1 MLFCQY
7 LLRRSVLIA
16 MSITNG
22 HVPLPNSFVAR
33 AQNENLTHREFR
45 LYIIIGTEIYRFPE
59 TRLTLSKELSSR
71 YLQSLTGIHH
81 SHITRMM
88 NKFEKKGLLK
98 IVKSHIKGTG
108 SLVILVLPD
117 NNIAGAVIAPDKSK
131 LAATIAPDESKS
143 GATIAPNPINLSIKN
158 HQESDLTDSNINI
171 DQKEKKQPERKDIET
186 SLNSNFSIEDRLIN
200 SKKNNSN
207 KPINNLLCP
216 PGAAEKGEF
225 SALGNILADYGPA
238 SDTSQALTENK
249 PRPSGFSL
257 SPEVI
262 AEGHKVLSSKGF
274 NKEQVQA
281 ITQKITDRIRKYNPN
296 RPDRYF
302 LTSVNNEKVKNGS
315 PLNQT
320 APSAFNNSAP
330 AQCATPSVEKT
341 RRYVN
346 EFWKEERNSITT
358 EEVLMKLTKTCPNKL
373 NTVITNVT
381 NDEKIQRGLSFM
393 VEGEAKKLAL
403 GSIIL
408 AEFKKEYP
416 GIVV

>member
-1 MLFCQY
+1 MN
-7 LLRRSVLIA
+7 I
-16 MSITNG
+16 ING

-33 AQNENLTHREFR
+33 AINEKLTHREFR

-59 TRLTLSKELSSR
+59 TRSTLSKELSSR

-143 GATIAPNPINLSIKN
+143 GATIAPNPINLSKKD

-186 SLNSNFSIEDRLIN
+186 SLNSSSSIKDRLIS
-200 SKKNNSN
+200 SKKSN
-207 KPINNLLCP
+207 LNMPAVNLLCP
-216 PGAAEKGEF
+216 AGEAGNSDF
-225 SALGNILADYGPA
+225 SALGSVLANVIPNNTHTFPEQSSSTPVTVISIPVINKGKEIL
-238 SDTSQALTENK
+238 Q
-249 PRPSGFSL
+249 
-257 SPEVI
+257 
-262 AEGHKVLSSKGF
+262 SKGF
-274 NKEQVQA
+274 NASNIQA
-281 ITQKITDRIRKYNPN
+281 ITERIINGIKKNSPEK
-296 RPDRYF
+296 PVPYF
-302 LTSVNNEKVKNGS
+302 IAACNNEKIKTTSEFVTSSTVMQVS
-315 PLNQT
+315 PVVR
-320 APSAFNNSAP
+320 PSIASGA
-330 AQCATPSVEKT
+330 PSVEKT

-346 EFWKEERNSITT
+346 EFWKEERDSITT
-358 EEVLMKLTKTCPNKL
+358 EEVLIKLTKTCPDKL

-381 NDEKIQRGLSFM
+381 NDKKIQIGLSFM
-393 VEGEAKKLAL
+393 GEGEAKKLAL

-408 AEFKKEYP
+408 AEFKKAYP
-416 GIVV
+416 GIVI

>member
-1 MLFCQY
+1 MN
-7 LLRRSVLIA
+7 I
-16 MSITNG
+16 ING

-33 AQNENLTHREFR
+33 AINEKLTHREFR

-59 TRLTLSKELSSR
+59 TRSTLSKELSSR

-117 NNIAGAVIAPDKSK
+117 NNIAGAVIAPNKSK

-143 GATIAPNPINLSIKN
+143 GATIAPNPINLSKKD

-186 SLNSNFSIEDRLIN
+186 SLNSSSSIKDRFIS
-200 SKKNNSN
+200 SKKSN
-207 KPINNLLCP
+207 LNMPAVNLLCP
-216 PGAAEKGEF
+216 AGEAGNSDF
-225 SALGNILADYGPA
+225 SALGSVLANVIPNNTHTFPEQSSSTPATVISIPVINKGKEIL
-238 SDTSQALTENK
+238 Q
-249 PRPSGFSL
+249 
-257 SPEVI
+257 
-262 AEGHKVLSSKGF
+262 SKGF
-274 NKEQVQA
+274 NASNIQA
-281 ITQKITDRIRKYNPN
+281 ITERIINGIKKNSPEK
-296 RPDRYF
+296 PVPYF
-302 LTSVNNEKVKNGS
+302 IAACNNEKIKTTSEFVTSSTVTQVS
-315 PLNQT
+315 PVVR
-320 APSAFNNSAP
+320 PSIASGA
-330 AQCATPSVEKT
+330 PSVEKT

-346 EFWKEERNSITT
+346 EFWKEERDSITT
-358 EEVLMKLTKTCPNKL
+358 EEVLIKLTKTCPDKL

-381 NDEKIQRGLSFM
+381 NDKKIQRGLSFM
-393 VEGEAKKLAL
+393 GEGEAKKLAL

-408 AEFKKEYP
+408 AEFKKAYP
-416 GIVV
+416 GIVI